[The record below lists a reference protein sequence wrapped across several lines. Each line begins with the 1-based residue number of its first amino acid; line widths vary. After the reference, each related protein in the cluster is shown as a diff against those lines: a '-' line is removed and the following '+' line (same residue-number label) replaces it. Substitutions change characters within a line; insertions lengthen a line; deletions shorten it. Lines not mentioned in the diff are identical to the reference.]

1 MRLIDRV
8 TGESSKVYLFVGTLP
23 YSQYS
28 YVEPCLDCKEHTWLR
43 CHVHMY
49 EFFGGVPKRTVCDN
63 LKTGVIKHP
72 REGEVVLNNAYEAL
86 GNHYMTVIMPAP
98 VRCPKAKA
106 SVEGTVGKLATAV
119 IAKLRSETDPFTSC
133 YAKHGTTGSSS
144 CGGRERFGARR
155 LLLRRR

>member
-1 MRLIDRV
+1 MRLVDRV
-8 TGESSKVYLFVGTLP
+8 TGESSNVYLVVGTLP
-23 YSQYS
+23 YSQYY

-72 REGEVVLNNAYEAL
+72 REGEVVLNDAYEAL
-86 GNHYMTVIMPAP
+86 GNHYMTAIMPTP
-98 VRCPKAKA
+98 VRRPRAKA

-119 IAKLRSETDPFTSC
+119 IAKLRNEEFFDFYALITAVRNALDEFNKSPF
-133 YAKHGTTGSSS
+133 
-144 CGGRERFGARR
+144 
-155 LLLRRR
+155 